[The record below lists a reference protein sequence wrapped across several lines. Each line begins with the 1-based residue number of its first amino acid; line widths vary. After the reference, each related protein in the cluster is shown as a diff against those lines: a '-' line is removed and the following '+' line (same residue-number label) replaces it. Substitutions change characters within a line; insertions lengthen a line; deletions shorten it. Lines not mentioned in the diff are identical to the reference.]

1 MSLRTILIIAASVL
15 GVAGYITVRSLPRRP
30 DFSRVYTGLFATAL
44 ATALF
49 FTIVRLVDG
58 AEGYF
63 WWSVPSAIFLVT
75 AARAIIIKDRI
86 KRLYSKPSTEDGT
99 DLFTSPPITGATQ
112 RPQLGERTEA
122 YIAEV
127 AKAQEVQI
135 DLGEL
140 SHFKFTGSGV
150 GFLTHVLD
158 DEQEVGCVVTT
169 PYKGMS
175 LADLVEIAARHEC
188 QHATVQAVAA

>member
-58 AEGYF
+58 PEGYF
-63 WWSVPSAIFLVT
+63 WWSVPSAIFLVV

-86 KRLYSKPSTEDGT
+86 KRLYSKPPT
-99 DLFTSPPITGATQ
+99 DKGVDLVTSPPITGASF
-112 RPQLGERTEA
+112 
-122 YIAEV
+122 V
-127 AKAQEVQI
+127 AGDVKPDAGSVEI

-140 SHFKFTGSGV
+140 RHFKFTGSGV
-150 GFLTHVLD
+150 GFLTHVND
-158 DEQEVGCVVTT
+158 EEQEIGCVVTT

>member
-1 MSLRTILIIAASVL
+1 MTLRTILIIAASVL
-15 GVAGYITVRSLPRRP
+15 GVAGYITVRALPRRP
-30 DFSRVYTGLFATAL
+30 DFSRVYTGLFAIGL

-58 AEGYF
+58 PEGYF
-63 WWSVPSAIFLVT
+63 WWSVPAAIFLVV
-75 AARAIIIKDRI
+75 AARAIVIKDRI
-86 KRLYSKPSTEDGT
+86 KRLYAKHPFEDI
-99 DLFTSPPITGATQ
+99 LNMTSQPITGAAQ